1 MKIFDN
7 VQSIVKDD
15 MTKTISKGSRVSI
28 AAACFSMYA
37 YAELKKQLESVDE
50 FRFIFTSPTF
60 VKERAEK
67 QKREFYIPRL
77 SRENSLYG
85 TEFEIHL
92 RNEMTQ
98 KAIARECADWIRR
111 KATFKSNVTSE
122 NMSGF
127 MTVDEC
133 KEPVAYMPLNGFTTV
148 DIGCDRGNNVYNMVN
163 SLDAP
168 FASQYIQLFDALWN
182 DKEKCRM

>member
-1 MKIFDN
+1 MEIFDN
-7 VQSIVKDD
+7 IKKIVKDD
-15 MTKTISKGSRVSI
+15 MTKTFTRGSRVSV

-60 VKERAEK
+60 VEELPEK

-77 SRENSLYG
+77 SRESSLYG

-98 KAIARECADWIRR
+98 KAIARECAD
-111 KATFKSNVTSE
+111 
-122 NMSGF
+122 
-127 MTVDEC
+127 
-133 KEPVAYMPLNGFTTV
+133 
-148 DIGCDRGNNVYNMVN
+148 
-163 SLDAP
+163 
-168 FASQYIQLFDALWN
+168 
-182 DKEKCRM
+182 